1 MSGARSRALTD
12 LGGFRRRLIL
22 LAGASAAVVAIALG
36 LVAQLILATTTNRTV
51 DRVLEDRSDAIIAL
65 IDAATP
71 GTRLTVPDRGV
82 DPGVVVYDTSGHAV
96 AGSEPPSL
104 RSTFLQLARSG
115 SRVTREVGAYE
126 LAAEPF
132 ATRSGAHGTV
142 VLVEPLAPYEHQ
154 EAQALEVSIFS
165 GVLIVVLTVAVASW
179 ISHRALSPVADMAR
193 TAEEWSEH
201 DLERRFDLG
210 PPTDEIRALA
220 HTLDGLLDK
229 VGHAIRTEHRLTAEL
244 AHELRTPLTAIQGTA
259 DLIAMRTDLD
269 EELRADL
276 EHIGRATRGM
286 AATITV
292 LLDLARRHP
301 GERAASGTC
310 PVVDL
315 LAEAVRL
322 HPRVE
327 SRYDDGA
334 VLAVPLDVAM
344 RALAPTLDN
353 AVRLAESVA
362 VDVELAREHV
372 DLLITDDGPGIADP
386 DVLFRPGAVPGRS
399 GLGLA
404 LARRVARS
412 VGGDVL
418 FAGNGQARGATFV
431 VRLPRA

>member
-1 MSGARSRALTD
+1 MRIVGSRALTD
-12 LGGFRRRLIL
+12 LGGFRRRLVL
-22 LAGASAAVVAIALG
+22 LAGVGAAAVAAALG

-51 DRVLEDRSDAIIAL
+51 ERVIEDRSDAVIAL

-71 GTRLTVPDRGV
+71 GTRLTVPSRGV
-82 DPGVVVYDTSGHAV
+82 DPGVVVYDASGHPV

-104 RSTFLQLARSG
+104 RSDFVALAHSAHETG
-115 SRVTREVGAYE
+115 VTTDLYA
-126 LAAEPF
+126 LHAEPF
-132 ATRSGAHGTV
+132 TTRSGARGTV
-142 VLVEPLAPYEHQ
+142 VVVEPLAPYEHQ
-154 EAQALEVSIFS
+154 EAQALEVSIAS
-165 GVLIVVLTVAVASW
+165 GVLIVLLTVAVASW

-229 VGHAIRTEHRLTAEL
+229 VGQAIRTEHRLTAEL

-259 DLIAMRTDLD
+259 ELVGMRPDLD
-269 EELRADL
+269 PELRADL
-276 EHIGRATRGM
+276 AEIGRATRGM

-292 LLDLARRHP
+292 LLELARRAP
-301 GERAASGTC
+301 DERVATGTC

-322 HPRVE
+322 HPRIEV
-327 SRYDDGA
+327 RYDGGA
-334 VLAVPLDVAM
+334 VLRVPADVAL

-353 AVRLAESVA
+353 AVRLARDVA
-362 VDVELAREHV
+362 IDVELTREHV
-372 DLLITDDGPGIADP
+372 DLVVGDDGPGVADP
-386 DVLFRPGAVPGRS
+386 DVLFHPGAVPGRS

-404 LARRVARS
+404 LARRIARS
-412 VGGDVL
+412 AGGDVF
-418 FAGNGQARGATFV
+418 FAGNGQTRGATFV